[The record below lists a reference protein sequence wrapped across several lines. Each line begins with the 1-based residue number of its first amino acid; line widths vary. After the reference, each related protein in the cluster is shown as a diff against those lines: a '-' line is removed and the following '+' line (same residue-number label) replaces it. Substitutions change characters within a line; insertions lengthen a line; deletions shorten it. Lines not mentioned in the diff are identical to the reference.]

1 MEVITIQS
9 EAFQNLVQSINE
21 IKTQISSQ
29 SSQSLNNQWL
39 DIPETCKFLRVSI
52 RTLQSYRDKG
62 IIPFSQVEGKIY
74 FKTIDLEAHLNKHYV
89 PAFKK

>member
-9 EAFQNLVQSINE
+9 EAFLSLVNSINE
-21 IKTQISSQ
+21 IKTQISNQ

-74 FKTIDLEAHLNKHYV
+74 FKVTDLEAHLNRHYV